1 MATIRLGQI
10 LSQSF
15 LHVQQK
21 CVFLNDHLGK
31 TCIRFFVRSQCISQC
46 YFLHENHN
54 SVLLIFI
61 SSVMDYTVF
70 NFIERLVFENLR
82 PNTIAELKAKLVQ
95 IFADI
100 NENHKDILWKSL
112 KNFKVNIQLIKKLT

>member
-1 MATIRLGQI
+1 
-10 LSQSF
+10 
-15 LHVQQK
+15 
-21 CVFLNDHLGK
+21 
-31 TCIRFFVRSQCISQC
+31 
-46 YFLHENHN
+46 
-54 SVLLIFI
+54 
-61 SSVMDYTVF
+61 MDYTVF

-112 KNFKVNIQLIKKLT
+112 KNFKVNI